1 MYKYI
6 IKRLG
11 MVILVVLA
19 VSFAVFFIMD
29 MVPGDPAVTALGD
42 EATAEALAYYRE
54 THGLNDPLIVQYV
67 RYMSGILRRDLGTS
81 IYNGADVWQL
91 YFSKLPYTINL
102 ACCSALLAVL
112 CSIPLGM
119 AAAIKR
125 NTWIDAIAS
134 MIAFVGLA
142 MPNFWIGILL
152 ILAFSV
158 NMSIF
163 PSFGAGDGLRSLVL
177 PSITCGTAMMA
188 AITRTTRS
196 AMLDVINQDYLRTAR
211 SKGLPEKVVMVRHAL
226 KNALIPIVTM
236 VGTQI
241 AGLIGGSVVTER
253 VFSWPG
259 VGSYIVDSILKNDYQ
274 VVTGFVI
281 MTSIMV
287 SLILL
292 CVDLLYAFI
301 DPRIKAQFTK

>member
-1 MYKYI
+1 MRKYI
-6 IKRLG
+6 LKRLG
-11 MVILVVLA
+11 MIILVVLA
-19 VSFAVFFIMD
+19 VSFAVFCIMEL
-29 MVPGDPAVTALGD
+29 VPGDPAVTALGD
-42 EATAEALAYYRE
+42 EATFEELEFYRNA
-54 THGLNDPLIVQYV
+54 HGLNDPLVIQYL
-67 RYMSGILRRDLGTS
+67 RYMGGLLHGDLGIS
-81 IYNGADVWQL
+81 ITNKKPVWDL
-91 YFSKLPYTINL
+91 YFAKLPNTIKL
-102 ACCSALLAVL
+102 ASCSALLAVAT
-112 CSIPLGM
+112 SIPLGM

-134 MIAFVGLA
+134 MLAFVGLA

-152 ILAFSV
+152 ILGFSV
-158 NMSIF
+158 NLGLF
-163 PSFGAGDGLRSLVL
+163 PSYGAGDGLRSLVL

-211 SKGLPEKVVMVRHAL
+211 SKGLTEHFVMVRHAL

-236 VGTQI
+236 VGTQM
-241 AGLIGGSVVTER
+241 AGLIGGSVITER

-259 VGSYIVDSILKNDYQ
+259 VGSYLVDAIFKNDYQ

-292 CVDLLYAFI
+292 GVDLLYALI
-301 DPRIKAQFTK
+301 DPRIKAQFGS

>member
-177 PSITCGTAMMA
+177 HHLRHSYDGGDHQNDPLCDAGCDQPGL
-188 AITRTTRS
+188 S
-196 AMLDVINQDYLRTAR
+196 ADSALEGA
-211 SKGLPEKVVMVRHAL
+211 SGKGGHGPPCPEKCTDPHRHHGRDPDRWADRRL
-226 KNALIPIVTM
+226 R
-236 VGTQI
+236 GHG
-241 AGLIGGSVVTER
+241 AGVFLAGSREL
-253 VFSWPG
+253 
-259 VGSYIVDSILKNDYQ
+259 YC
-274 VVTGFVI
+274 GFH
-281 MTSIMV
+281 
-287 SLILL
+287 
-292 CVDLLYAFI
+292 FE
-301 DPRIKAQFTK
+301 K